1 MKNVISGTAYASYAL
16 KFPDRVKVIGVA
28 EPVQIRYED
37 TLRLRESF
45 TKVSEILVGCLD
57 VFMYNI
63 PEENDVTDWKEFAS
77 RSKFAD
83 AVVITTLDQ
92 FHVEPAIAFANL
104 KYHILLEKPMAVK
117 LDECKR
123 IIEAVK
129 VNEILFGIGMS
140 IGCCYGSFPQSH
152 VLRYNPL
159 NLRIKSILDSG
170 KLGNVINIQHLEPV
184 GWWHFAHSVGITT
197 IAFAFQFVRG
207 NWKDENTSSFS
218 LMTKKVSSFGSLH
231 HFNKA
236 NKPKE
241 AGNAI
246 NCLSCPHAAQC
257 PYDAKK
263 IYIDDFKNG
272 NRGWPI
278 NVVTNVLGES
288 GGETCCHFL
297 FYFYFRVRV
306 VNCWVSTILRNFSF
320 LFLLYS
326 LVDIENLT
334 DALKIGPY
342 GQCVYESDNNV
353 MDNQVNA
360 ENLYIMMP
368 VVNLQ
373 FANGATASFTM
384 IATTEA
390 QCARKTRIY
399 GSLGQLDCDHETN
412 EISWFDFLSKN
423 RTVIHPYNEAIQN
436 GEDFHLSGHGG
447 GDSGLMGT
455 FVNTVAAAKS
465 GAPISGSIMR
475 LPTPTETLMSHA
487 YVFAAEEA
495 RQKNKVVDVKEF
507 LAQP

>member
-1 MKNVISGTAYASYAL
+1 MHIWTSLSFLAMSQSNPITILVIGAGQRGTAYASYAL

-117 LDECKR
+117 LDECKH

-218 LMTKKVSSFGSLH
+218 LMTKSCHDIDIIAWFMGIPVEVRNIYMYSPRKTYYHLAINRLYRKLARSAPSTTSTRPIS
-231 HFNKA
+231 
-236 NKPKE
+236 PKRR
-241 AGNAI
+241 AMQCA

-353 MDNQVNA
+353 MDNQV
-360 ENLYIMMP
+360 
-368 VVNLQ
+368 VNLQ

-390 QCARKTRIY
+390 QCARKVCTTALP
-399 GSLGQLDCDHETN
+399 SL
-412 EISWFDFLSKN
+412 
-423 RTVIHPYNEAIQN
+423 
-436 GEDFHLSGHGG
+436 
-447 GDSGLMGT
+447 
-455 FVNTVAAAKS
+455 NTM
-465 GAPISGSIMR
+465 P
-475 LPTPTETLMSHA
+475 L
-487 YVFAAEEA
+487 
-495 RQKNKVVDVKEF
+495 VDALF
-507 LAQP
+507 LALTRMADTDLR